1 MACPAIITGDNFL
14 LRTLEHVDCQA
25 QIIGSYGY
33 LALGQPGSP
42 AAMLVSGLLTLF
54 IALFGI
60 RLLFGSAPRSQDL
73 VFDVLKIGIVLTL
86 AFSWPAFRTVIY
98 DVTLKGPAEVFAMIS
113 APDGQVSGI
122 SGLAPRL
129 QRADNAIVRLT
140 EAGAGRNTG
149 ALVDRSAAG
158 GSFEGTALADD
169 TAFGS
174 GRLMF
179 LAGTIGTLALL
190 RITAGL
196 LLAIAPLV
204 AGLLLFTW
212 TRGLAAG
219 WLKGLVLTFAGSVG
233 TALVLSVE
241 LSILEPWLADALRL
255 RSLGYAIPAA
265 PTELFAITL
274 AFVIV
279 ELAMVWVL
287 ARVVFNRG
295 WPDFP
300 RIEQSSLAEVRRS
313 SGEFSGE
320 PERMTVLRA
329 GQVSASVEAVMRR
342 EQGASRD
349 LYLRSSGISESSS
362 LPTASPA
369 RTPDGGAAPR
379 LGSSYRRSSL
389 RSTRAG
395 QARDRNL

>member
-1 MACPAIITGDNFL
+1 MACTAIITGDNFL
-14 LRTLEHVDCQA
+14 SRTLEHIDCQA
-25 QIIGSYGY
+25 QVIGSYGY

-42 AAMLVSGLLTLF
+42 AALLFSGLLTIF

-60 RLLFGSAPRSQDL
+60 RLLFGPTPGVRDI

-98 DVTLKGPAEVFAMIS
+98 DVTLKGPAEVVGLITA
-113 APDGQVSGI
+113 ADGPAA
-122 SGLAPRL
+122 GLTLRL

-149 ALVDRSAAG
+149 ALIDRSAAG
-158 GSFEGTALADD
+158 GSFAGTALGDE
-169 TAFGS
+169 TAFGA

-190 RITAGL
+190 RIAAGL

-212 TRGLAAG
+212 SRGLVAG
-219 WLKGLVLTFAGSVG
+219 WLRGLVLTFAASIG
-233 TALVLSVE
+233 TALVLMVE
-241 LSILEPWLADALRL
+241 LAILEPWLSDALRL
-255 RSLGYAIPAA
+255 RALGYAIPAA

-279 ELAMVWVL
+279 QLAMIWL
-287 ARVVFNRG
+287 ISRVVFNRG
-295 WPDFP
+295 WPDLPKIQSLTSSVQSFQGTPGGVYREAP
-300 RIEQSSLAEVRRS
+300 R
-313 SGEFSGE
+313 
-320 PERMTVLRA
+320 TNVLRA
-329 GQVSASVEAVMRR
+329 QQISASIETTMRR
-342 EQGASRD
+342 EQGATRS
-349 LYLRSSGISESSS
+349 LYLRNSDVPASGSIPMTS
-362 LPTASPA
+362 AA
-369 RTPDGGAAPR
+369 RTSDIGASAR

-389 RSTRAG
+389 RSSRSG
-395 QARDRNL
+395 QARDRSQ